1 MDGLLGCLTRL
12 DATAEDFVQDAL
24 RRTATWQ
31 VDRQPLPQA
40 ADAQPVPSEPVPPA
54 PKRRGDSL
62 WVRKLAALGGSRWFA
77 AIACSIA
84 VLLLAAIG
92 WRWLARG
99 PRGGDNVNQ
108 PEIATQPAPQPTTPE
123 INDSA
128 PQVDRAFAT
137 LIQSSDTAWDTP
149 PAGGDRLSA
158 GVLRLVQGSAE
169 LHFDKGTVVFLTGP
183 AALELRGPDEVS
195 LQRGS
200 LNARVPKP
208 AVGFTVVTPLSRVVD
223 LGTEFD
229 VVVQESGAVA
239 TLVHEG
245 RVSLQPQ
252 RGQEQRAKPIE
263 LAVGAL
269 DHATTSVPDIAAPVL
284 PVMTV
289 AGGDEG
295 RYLGMVSLDGKT
307 AEFHSPQAFD
317 AFQARVLQQMRKAP
331 RQFRRQWPVMVE
343 KSTVGAAASGK
354 TSPDRQEPPAVK
366 DPGRHAGP
374 DVSGGSNGS
383 AAPALHRA
391 PELSTSMRTERR
403 SRSAIAKIPALPSR
417 SPRRSTGRRKRRRCT
432 PPPRPNWPG
441 RTPMPIACT
450 ANTTTP
456 GQKPGR
462 PRRSNKNF
470 V

>member
-1 MDGLLGCLTRL
+1 MRCVVLPHGKLIANRSRKRPMRSPFPQSPC
-12 DATAEDFVQDAL
+12 
-24 RRTATWQ
+24 RRRRSEGAIPFGSANS
-31 VDRQPLPQA
+31 RRSA
-40 ADAQPVPSEPVPPA
+40 AA
-54 PKRRGDSL
+54 
-62 WVRKLAALGGSRWFA
+62 GGSPRLPARSRSCCWQRSA
-77 AIACSIA
+77 GG
-84 VLLLAAIG
+84 G
-92 WRWLARG
+92 WHEGRA
-99 PRGGDNVNQ
+99 GGDNVNQ

-383 AAPALHRA
+383 AAPAAPGTRVVDVDENGKKISISDSKDSGITVTITETVNGKKKTTQVHAATAAELAGKNPYAHR
-391 PELSTSMRTERR
+391 LYRQYHH
-403 SRSAIAKIPALPSR
+403 
-417 SPRRSTGRRKRRRCT
+417 
-432 PPPRPNWPG
+432 PRPKTG
-441 RTPMPIACT
+441 KT
-450 ANTTTP
+450 
-456 GQKPGR
+456 K
-462 PRRSNKNF
+462 KE
-470 V
+470 